1 MYPHI
6 VQVDVVLQIFWTT
19 STVRCPI
26 TMAVTLLV
34 AAGLMLLPDT
44 EHTSA
49 LHLSGST
56 PALRNDTI
64 GEHSPLQHTL
74 LGERSA
80 ICTKPKLQYPSDVW
94 SLSWDALYCWVVT
107 SPCTHPTKA
116 VKQWLP
122 KGRQHLGSY
131 CCVRAENSTMPF
143 FSSILGRKLGLAAT
157 PVLVP
162 SANTH
167 RCNTTSAQMH
177 RGKIRSCFH

>member
-1 MYPHI
+1 MTRGWQACLQEKRHCPSWKLFLTAFVFRPLCPISNSIYPHI
-6 VQVDVVLQIFWTT
+6 VQVDVVLQVFWTT

-26 TMAVTLLV
+26 TTAITLLV
-34 AAGLMLLPDT
+34 AAGLIPLPDT

-49 LHLSGST
+49 LQLSGST

-80 ICTKPKLQYPSDVW
+80 ICTKPKLQHPSDVW

-107 SPCTHPTKA
+107 SPCTHPTRA
-116 VKQWLP
+116 VKQWVP

-131 CCVRAENSTMPF
+131 CWC
-143 FSSILGRKLGLAAT
+143 
-157 PVLVP
+157 
-162 SANTH
+162 
-167 RCNTTSAQMH
+167 
-177 RGKIRSCFH
+177 